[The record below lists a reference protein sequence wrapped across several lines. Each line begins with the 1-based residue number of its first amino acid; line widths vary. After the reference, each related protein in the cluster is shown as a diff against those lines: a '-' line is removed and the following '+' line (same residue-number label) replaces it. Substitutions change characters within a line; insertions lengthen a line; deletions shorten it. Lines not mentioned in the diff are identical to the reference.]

1 MQEEY
6 LMNIY
11 KQLDKLLEEESSD
24 CQELMQQILKELKE
38 LKTLIKKQDKSDYY
52 KFINRIRKEL
62 KADIKNN
69 IYPEITYNNKTYG
82 IDFNGFIYDKQTSK
96 TLKPQDAYD
105 IYKFLYRNRNNL
117 SKFIKK

>member
-1 MQEEY
+1 
-6 LMNIY
+6 MNIY